1 MKIIRSTTC
10 SVKFAT
16 AKKRE
21 VLSKILADYG
31 KIVNSYIDSFWNLNL
46 EKKDLL
52 KPIIDKVHS
61 PYSFRFKK
69 VAAREAIDM
78 IKSVKERWKNKPNK
92 ISKPKHAGDRIMC
105 SSTLLE
111 LNKSHTSFDFYL
123 KIRSIG
129 FKIKLDIPIKS
140 HKHFNELSLRG
151 KRLNSYI
158 LTRKSVQFCFEI
170 ETGPKKKEGKTIG
183 IDSGIKC
190 LATTNEGKRI
200 GDKIESIINSINRC
214 QHGSLRQKRL
224 RKYLLHYIN
233 FTAKEVFRENKNL
246 SRVVVERLKN
256 LNFKTKIRRKIG
268 KGLRKSIG
276 SWNYRY
282 WLSRMEMACEN
293 NCVSF
298 TSISPF
304 YTSQV
309 CNSCGHSDKM
319 NRSEQSKFCC
329 ISCGH
334 VDHADVNAAKNIL
347 DRGVSLVYRRG
358 K

>member
-1 MKIIRSTTC
+1 MKVVRSTKC
-10 SVKFAT
+10 SLKFAT

-21 VLSKILADYG
+21 VLSKILSDYG
-31 KIVNSYIDSFWNLNL
+31 ILVNKFIDLFWNTTLD
-46 EKKDLL
+46 KADLL
-52 KPIIDKVHS
+52 KPIIDKVPS
-61 PYSFRFKK
+61 SYSFRFKK
-69 VAAREAIDM
+69 VAAREAVDM
-78 IKSVKERWKNKPNK
+78 IKSVKERWKNNPKK
-92 ISKPKHAGDRIMC
+92 ISKPTHAGNRMLC
-105 SSTLLE
+105 SSTLIE
-111 LNKSHTSFDFYL
+111 LNKSKTSFDYYL

-140 HKHFNELSLRG
+140 HKHFNELLSKG

-158 LTRKSVQFCFEI
+158 IDRKFIQFCFEI
-170 ETGPKKKEGKTIG
+170 ETGPKRKEGKTIG

-190 LATTNEGKRI
+190 LATLDNGQRVGE
-200 GDKIESIINSINRC
+200 KIESIISSINRC
-214 QHGSLRQKRL
+214 EHGSLRQKRL

-233 FTAKEVFRENKNL
+233 FTAKEVFRKNKNL
-246 SRVVVERLKN
+246 SRIVVERLKN
-256 LNFKTKIRRKIG
+256 LNFKTKVRRKIG

-282 WLSRMEMACEN
+282 WLSRIEMACED

-298 TSISPF
+298 TSINPS
-304 YTSQV
+304 YTSQM

-319 NRSEQSKFCC
+319 NRLEQSKFCC

-334 VDHADVNAAKNIL
+334 ADHADVNAAKNIL